1 VGGAPTEARA
11 ITGERPVEPGTVAAP
26 LAPLRPVDG
35 LPGAVR
41 EVPASALDPDREG
54 ADPAVDPVEPLPP
67 TPPGP
72 EPPVAE
78 SPAGADAGTPI
89 TGTVSDERVGGS
101 ALSVFSPFSGASV
114 FASTLGVPAAVT
126 GVGVAVEA
134 TGVGATVGVE
144 LATGF
149 GV

>member
-1 VGGAPTEARA
+1 
-11 ITGERPVEPGTVAAP
+11 
-26 LAPLRPVDG
+26 
-35 LPGAVR
+35 
-41 EVPASALDPDREG
+41 
-54 ADPAVDPVEPLPP
+54 
-67 TPPGP
+67 
-72 EPPVAE
+72 VAE